1 MVVKSSLYSASWSRV
16 LRFFKRVRTE
26 LRRRPDSEHEMT
38 INRFVLSGVVLA
50 YLSIASALGSADAA
64 VMLRET
70 AIYFAAY
77 DLLSLLLFCHI
88 LYRPG
93 VSVTR
98 RLLAI
103 VLDLGLFSYGVAVGG
118 ESTAALYPIY
128 LWVILGNGFRFGVK
142 YLFAASFVA
151 VIGFGSVIV
160 VSEFWRTHLALSAGL
175 LAGLVVLP
183 LYVSRLIAK
192 LSEAQRQAE
201 AASRAKSLF
210 IASVS
215 HELRTPLNAII
226 GLGNLLG
233 KTKLDSDQ
241 GNMAR
246 TITTA
251 GQSLLGLINSILD
264 FSRVESGVRRA
275 VMAEFDVYA
284 SLENVRR
291 MLAVQVGEKKL
302 RLSLHITPRTPRFL
316 KGDLHALEGP
326 LVNLVGNAV
335 KFTQEGY
342 VTIAADAIERQ
353 GGEITL
359 RVEISDTGIGISPE
373 AQTRIFE
380 SFTQADET
388 IVDRFGGTG
397 LGLATSK
404 QLVERAGGT
413 IGVESAPGA
422 GSTFWFEIDF
432 SASEKAAAPAD
443 PVNVSYVLL
452 SRDPVVQRQLAS
464 GRSLAVAETPQETMA
479 LLSQPRAAASRPVV
493 LLLDAA
499 MVTADAVEDFANRF
513 AQKDGRDKL
522 AIVLIGATD
531 EDDLPH
537 PSLRSLCVSRLSR
550 PLEPQ
555 AVVRTLA
562 IAESGFFASPSPAS
576 DHVPD
581 RGKPLSVL
589 VADDN
594 RTNQMVLSK
603 ILGLANHTV
612 ALVDDGEAALD
623 ALEEGSFDIVLMD
636 VNMPVLNGIDATKL
650 YRFAALG
657 QKTVPIVALTAD
669 ASPDTQRRCS
679 EAGMVA
685 CISKPVDA
693 EELLTAIS
701 AIVAGDQSG
710 EPAPPSRAVPAAVR
724 TEPLLAMPARN
735 ARFAPVDQ
743 RTLDRLEQLGD
754 KQFVQELAQLFADDA
769 GKTIE
774 DIGSAVANG
783 DARAFQDSVHALRS
797 SAANIGA
804 LEIFKMCLAWRD
816 ASPRDLAV
824 NGEEYLVLVRDE
836 FDRVCES
843 LGVAPAVSPSR
854 LEKSAEWHHTRRQ

>member
-1 MVVKSSLYSASWSRV
+1 
-16 LRFFKRVRTE
+16 
-26 LRRRPDSEHEMT
+26 MT
-38 INRFVLSGVVLA
+38 INRFVLSGIVLT
-50 YLSIASALGSADAA
+50 YLSVASVLGSADAA
-64 VMLRET
+64 AMLGET

-77 DLLSLLLFCHI
+77 DLLSLALFLHI

-142 YLFAASFVA
+142 YLFAACFVA
-151 VIGFGSVIV
+151 VVGFTYVIA
-160 VSEFWRTHLALSAGL
+160 VSDFWHQHLALSTGL
-175 LAGLVVLP
+175 LVGLVALP

-192 LSEAQRQAE
+192 LSETQRQAE

-226 GLGNLLG
+226 GLGTLLG
-233 KTKLDSDQ
+233 KTKLDADQ

-264 FSRVESGVRRA
+264 FSRVESGLGRVL
-275 VMAEFDVYA
+275 VSEFDTYA
-284 SLENVRR
+284 SLDNVRR
-291 MLAVQVGEKKL
+291 MLAVQVGDKDV
-302 RLSLHITPRTPRFL
+302 RLNLHITPRTPRYL

-326 LVNLVGNAV
+326 LINLVGNAL
-335 KFTQEGY
+335 KFTSQGF
-342 VTIAADAIERQ
+342 VTIAADAIERPN
-353 GGEITL
+353 GTYTL
-359 RVEISDTGIGISPE
+359 RIEVSDTGIGITPE
-373 AQTRIFE
+373 AQGRIFE

-413 IGVESAPGA
+413 IGVESKPGA

-432 SASEKAAAPAD
+432 ALSDTDVVPARTVT
-443 PVNVSYVLL
+443 PSYVLL
-452 SRDPVVQRQLAS
+452 SRDSSVTTQLSAL
-464 GRSLAVAETPQETMA
+464 GRKVSAAETMSEA
-479 LLSQPRAAASRPVV
+479 IN
-493 LLLDAA
+493 LLDALA
-499 MVTADAVEDFANRF
+499 ASAASNPVVFLLDAGVLSGDRVEALAAAFP
-513 AQKDGRDKL
+513 GRDSDKF
-522 AIVLIGATD
+522 AVVLIGTTD
-531 EDDLPH
+531 DDGLP
-537 PSLRSLCVSRLSR
+537 SSRMRSLCVTRLSR
-550 PLEPQ
+550 PLDRF
-555 AVVRTLA
+555 ALSRALL
-562 IAESGFFASPSPAS
+562 IAESRFHASDPLAY

-581 RGKPLSVL
+581 RGKPLSIL

-603 ILGLANHTV
+603 ILSLADHEV
-612 ALVDDGEAALD
+612 VLVDDGEAALD
-623 ALEEGSFDIVLMD
+623 ALEEHAFDIVLMD

-650 YRFAALG
+650 YRFSTLG
-657 QKTVPIVALTAD
+657 QRSVPIVALTAD
-669 ASPDTQRRCS
+669 ASPDTRRRCE

-685 CISKPVDA
+685 CIAKPVEA
-693 EELLTAIS
+693 EELLSTIS
-701 AIVAGDQSG
+701 AIVSAHEADN
-710 EPAPPSRAVPAAVR
+710 PVPVVRRAPPVR
-724 TEPLLAMPARN
+724 SEALLTMPDANGRSS
-735 ARFAPVDQ
+735 AVDQ

-754 KQFVQELAQLFADDA
+754 KEFVQEMAQLFADDA
-769 GKTIE
+769 IKTID
-774 DIGSAVANG
+774 DIAAAVADGN
-783 DARAFQDSVHALRS
+783 AIAFQDSVHALRS

-804 LEIFKMCLAWRD
+804 QEIFKMCLAWRE

-824 NGEEYLVLVRDE
+824 NGEEYLFLLRSE
-836 FDRVCES
+836 YDRVCDS
-843 LGVAPAVSPSR
+843 LGVAPATPPSPFG
-854 LEKSAEWHHTRRQ
+854 KSAEWHHTRRQ